1 MSWICFVKC
10 TNNLIFYDR
19 LRQLIFWKDYPVTMR
34 ITSHDSIAM
43 LHQKSPSS
51 GHPFTYRQRNILQ
64 NRVYKCIF
72 TVPFVIPCGIIFFF
86 TVIVTEK
93 TNILLR
99 YLHQQWERKVYQVL
113 NRYII
118 VNQIRISW
126 CIKPLYLIMFQNK
139 KRESANEVEEGGSA
153 KKRPRLDTSV

>member
-1 MSWICFVKC
+1 
-10 TNNLIFYDR
+10 
-19 LRQLIFWKDYPVTMR
+19 
-34 ITSHDSIAM
+34 
-43 LHQKSPSS
+43 
-51 GHPFTYRQRNILQ
+51 QRNILQ

-72 TVPFVIPCGIIFFF
+72 TVPFVIPCEIIFFF

-118 VNQIRISW
+118 VNQIRITMLHQKSPSSGHPFTYRQRN
-126 CIKPLYLIMFQNK
+126 ILQNRVYKFIVTEKTNILLRYLHQQWERKNK

>member
-1 MSWICFVKC
+1 
-10 TNNLIFYDR
+10 
-19 LRQLIFWKDYPVTMR
+19 MR

-64 NRVYKCIF
+64 NRVYKF
-72 TVPFVIPCGIIFFF
+72 
-86 TVIVTEK
+86 IVTEK

-118 VNQIRISW
+118 VNQIRIS
-126 CIKPLYLIMFQNK
+126 
-139 KRESANEVEEGGSA
+139 
-153 KKRPRLDTSV
+153 